1 MYTNTAFCFVDLL
14 SAYNSTLQ
22 TELPLTEIVPPTY
35 NQSRSKNYI
44 MCNKCLNKNTFTID
58 YKVLGPL
65 IEEQIKKFKEQGDN
79 QIVILIDRVYD
90 DLSDINTLLKIAF
103 DSKASVVLTVNK
115 ELNDEKTVSYC
126 EYLSDIVFKLRQN
139 ESGFS
144 KDVDGIL
151 SIVIN
156 QNGITS
162 DSLGDKK
169 TSIRYSLRD
178 NNINFFTHLTV

>member
-44 MCNKCLNKNTFTID
+44 MCNKCFNKNTFTID

-90 DLSDINTLLKIAF
+90 DLSDINTLLINTSLSSPRSKTRAF
-103 DSKASVVLTVNK
+103 FRLTSSLLSAKATGYILTV
-115 ELNDEKTVSYC
+115 TA
-126 EYLSDIVFKLRQN
+126 R
-139 ESGFS
+139 FS
-144 KDVDGIL
+144 P
-151 SIVIN
+151 
-156 QNGITS
+156 
-162 DSLGDKK
+162 
-169 TSIRYSLRD
+169 
-178 NNINFFTHLTV
+178 

>member
-44 MCNKCLNKNTFTID
+44 MCNKCFNKNTFTID

-103 DSKASVVLTVNK
+103 DSKASVVFTVNK
-115 ELNDEKTVSYC
+115 ELNDEKTVS
-126 EYLSDIVFKLRQN
+126 
-139 ESGFS
+139 
-144 KDVDGIL
+144 
-151 SIVIN
+151 
-156 QNGITS
+156 
-162 DSLGDKK
+162 
-169 TSIRYSLRD
+169 
-178 NNINFFTHLTV
+178 

>member
-44 MCNKCLNKNTFTID
+44 MCNKCFNKNTFTID

-90 DLSDINTLLKIAF
+90 
-103 DSKASVVLTVNK
+103 
-115 ELNDEKTVSYC
+115 
-126 EYLSDIVFKLRQN
+126 YLSDIQRQMIILR
-139 ESGFS
+139 E
-144 KDVDGIL
+144 
-151 SIVIN
+151 
-156 QNGITS
+156 
-162 DSLGDKK
+162 DSA
-169 TSIRYSLRD
+169 
-178 NNINFFTHLTV
+178 